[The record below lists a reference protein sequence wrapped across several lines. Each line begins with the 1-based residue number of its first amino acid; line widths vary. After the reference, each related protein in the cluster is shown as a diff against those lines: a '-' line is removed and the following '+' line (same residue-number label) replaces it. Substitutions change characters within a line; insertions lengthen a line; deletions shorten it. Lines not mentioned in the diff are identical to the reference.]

1 MIKILVVV
9 PYKELYEQVRTY
21 LKSLDTRDFIVELEH
36 FIGSEDQVIKHC
48 DADIVVARGITGKA
62 LARQNPAIHL
72 IEISISGS
80 DLISAL
86 WHCRNSIH
94 QNRVGVVLTDISICE
109 PAKLLDLTGIEIQVR
124 PAESERELYAAIG
137 ELSAQGID
145 TFIGGLTLCQRC
157 DDLGY
162 QYIHIKSGS
171 EAIARAL
178 NEAVAA
184 ARSLSRERTR
194 TKLVSTVLNNAED
207 VMFALNKDGAIIAA
221 NAQAAL
227 LLLGS
232 RELPLEGKTLA
243 DLLDPDEGQ
252 ALTATHPDSEVIMRI
267 RDQLVLLKKVP
278 ITVGSESLG
287 LLVTCRNIEALR
299 QAEQK
304 IRKELSKK
312 GLVAHYNFSDIIHAS
327 GLMKTIIASAY
338 KYSQVDSTVF
348 IVGETGTG
356 KELFAQ
362 SIHNASRRSAQP
374 FVAVNCAALPE
385 QLLESELF
393 GYTDGAF
400 SGAAKGGRMGLF
412 ELAHKGTI
420 FLDEIGEMPLSLQAK
435 ILRVLQEREIRKI
448 GGDAVVPVDVR
459 IISAT
464 NIDILRQVHDGS
476 FREDLYYR
484 INLLNLR
491 IPPLRKRPED
501 IPLLFRHFVAKFS
514 KETGKVDPKIAED
527 VEAALERR
535 FWSGNIRE
543 LRNFCERLVI
553 LDADNTID
561 LADLEPQIPDED
573 IDISNPVGL
582 TIDREPGVP
591 AQLNSTNKLVNGAS
605 GQVRDTGLNGPY
617 NDSIYPGSLSSQLN
631 ASGLDLQEFAASLG
645 MSRTTLWRKLK
656 AERLASGKIS
666 S

>member
-9 PYKELYEQVRTY
+9 PYEELYEQVRAY
-21 LKSLDTRDFIVELEH
+21 LRTLDTRDFIVELEH

-48 DADIVVARGITGKA
+48 DADIVVARGITGKS

-86 WHCRNSIH
+86 WHCNH
-94 QNRVGVVLTDISICE
+94 TVKQYRVGVVLTDTSICD
-109 PAKLLDLTGIEIQVR
+109 PAQLLDLTGMEIHLR
-124 PAESERELYAAIG
+124 HAESEKELYAAIG
-137 ELSAQGID
+137 ELSASGIE
-145 TFIGGLTLCQRC
+145 TFIGGLTLCRRC

-221 NAQAAL
+221 NTQTAL

-232 RELPLEGKTLA
+232 RDSPLEGRMLA
-243 DLLDPDEGQ
+243 ELLSADEEQ
-252 ALTATHPDSEVIMRI
+252 AIRDAPPESEVIMRLH
-267 RDQLVLLKKVP
+267 DQLVLVKKAP

-287 LLVTCRNIEALR
+287 MLVTCRNIEALR
-299 QAEQK
+299 EAEQK

-327 GLMKTIIASAY
+327 EAMKTIIANACR
-338 KYSQVDSTVF
+338 YSQVDSTVF

-464 NIDILRQVHDGS
+464 NIDILQRVRDGS

-514 KETGKVDPKIAED
+514 RETGKPPPRIAGE
-527 VEAALERR
+527 VESVLAGR

-553 LDADNTID
+553 LNAGTTINLSD
-561 LADLEPQIPDED
+561 VEPQSSDEAMAA
-573 IDISNPVGL
+573 PVHGKVSVGPGMVAGL
-582 TIDREPGVP
+582 KGSRSAAAGTG
-591 AQLNSTNKLVNGAS
+591 LLSTALYAS
-605 GQVRDTGLNGPY
+605 GM
-617 NDSIYPGSLSSQLN
+617 
-631 ASGLDLQEFAASLG
+631 DLKDFADSLG

-656 AERLASGKIS
+656 AEREASRAAS

>member
-9 PYKELYEQVRTY
+9 PYEELYEQVRAY
-21 LKSLDTRDFIVELEH
+21 LRTLDTRDFIVELEH
-36 FIGSEDQVIKHC
+36 FIGSEDQVIKQC

-80 DLISAL
+80 DLVSAL
-86 WHCRNSIH
+86 WHCRNTVK
-94 QNRVGVVLTDISICE
+94 QDRVGVVLTDTSICD
-109 PAKLLDLTGIEIQVR
+109 PAQLFDLTGMEIHLR
-124 PAESERELYAAIG
+124 HAESERELYAAIA
-137 ELSAQGID
+137 ELSTCGIE
-145 TFIGGLTLCQRC
+145 TFIGGLTLCRRC

-194 TKLVSTVLNNAED
+194 TKLVSTVLNNAQD

-221 NAQAAL
+221 NTQTAL

-232 RELPLEGKTLA
+232 RDSALEGRMLT
-243 DLLDPDEGQ
+243 DLLSAEEGQ
-252 ALTATHPDSEVIMRI
+252 SITDAPPESEVIMRLH
-267 RDQLVLLKKVP
+267 DQLVLVRKAP

-287 LLVTCRNIEALR
+287 MLVTCRNIEALR
-299 QAEQK
+299 EAEQK

-327 GLMKTIIASAY
+327 EVMETIIASAC

-385 QLLESELF
+385 HLLESELF

-400 SGAAKGGRMGLF
+400 SGAAKGGRLGLF

-464 NIDILRQVHDGS
+464 NIDILKRVRDGS

-514 KETGKVDPKIAED
+514 RETGKPLPLLTDG
-527 VEAALERR
+527 VEEALSER

-553 LDADNTID
+553 LNA
-561 LADLEPQIPDED
+561 
-573 IDISNPVGL
+573 GL
-582 TIDREPGVP
+582 TIGLSDVAPQVSEDGEGV
-591 AQLNSTNKLVNGAS
+591 AVQGRAAVGSGMDSGLKGSQRSAAGA
-605 GQVRDTGLNGPY
+605 
-617 NDSIYPGSLSSQLN
+617 GSLSSALD
-631 ASGLDLQEFAASLG
+631 ASGMDLKDFANSLG

-656 AERLASGKIS
+656 AERQTSRVGTP
-666 S
+666 